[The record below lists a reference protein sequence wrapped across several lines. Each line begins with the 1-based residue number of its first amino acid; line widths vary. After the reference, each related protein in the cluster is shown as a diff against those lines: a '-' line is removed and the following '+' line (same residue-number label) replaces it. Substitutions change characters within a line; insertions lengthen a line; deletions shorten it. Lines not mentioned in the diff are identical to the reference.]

1 MSCYFFWAWRVAP
14 PCPATALIPL
24 LHHAHPYSYPYPI
37 PLLPSIPQV
46 LRFKSYFVEEVPNSR
61 LERERARIMTL
72 SFHVSDN
79 TLRVYEPPQESSG
92 LYQVSVEC
100 WGGFFLVVQPSANI
114 IVPLPPLT
122 PLLSSPLLTLPP
134 HLPQPRASL
143 PSAMCP

>member
-1 MSCYFFWAWRVAP
+1 MGHVLLFFLGLGVAP
-14 PCPATALIPL
+14 PCSVAALIPL

-72 SFHVSDN
+72 SFHVCDN

-100 WGGFFLVVQPSANI
+100 WGYSCA
-114 IVPLPPLT
+114 
-122 PLLSSPLLTLPP
+122 
-134 HLPQPRASL
+134 
-143 PSAMCP
+143 